1 MMNDTAYF
9 SWENISEL
17 AHLEDHL
24 DFASCLIEKYQW
36 EQAVEMD
43 FRARLQ
49 KIREKQGDK
58 RLNISVVGEF
68 SSGKSTFINALL
80 RMNLLEAGVLQ
91 GTTVASTIME
101 YGPEY
106 GFSALWQDGREEKF
120 IFPDLAALK
129 EKLNALAAW
138 NEEAEGL
145 SQLMVTLPS
154 HTLLKH
160 NLRIID
166 TPGLDATTHW
176 HQQATI
182 RTLQEVSDLSII
194 LVDAVR
200 PLPDSLCTFISNQ
213 MESILEQCV
222 FVVTKVDLIP
232 PREQKMMLKFVEKT
246 ARARFSLGNPLVL
259 SYASLD
265 VMRTFAPEAFE
276 AGKYP
281 QDPALSI
288 ENEGKLME
296 HTARQRAAAQA
307 KKLLSLMDGIYGA
320 ISGSME
326 EMTADLEERLQVLR
340 NTQQMDLTDF
350 VAAQKRLQARF
361 YEEGV
366 AEYRSRIQQEAED
379 EDLSLDARQAI
390 LDALDQQSS
399 TDNLNHYM
407 HDTITA
413 DCKKQAEM
421 ILEVFRPYAGDK
433 NDAVGTFRRRMQD
446 FQRAFR
452 LHFKDLKCIKPGDIQ
467 VDTILPVIE
476 QPKIR
481 EIDLA
486 GVYTQDMVK
495 KENRWAGGGA
505 ATGAAIGTMMAPGVG
520 TVIGAAIGFVGGLFG
535 AGKAGIN
542 VDEMKKNTRLRLEEP
557 LKKYFDEVVDGAQAQ
572 LNSYIDQVGAAIDT
586 EIDRYLAAYQKT
598 VLGWIQE
605 EKIRQQQLEEKI
617 MDVKGDMQQIGNR
630 REGLETIRRQIRPE
644 KEE

>member
-1 MMNDTAYF
+1 MTNAPMYF

-24 DFASCLIEKYQW
+24 DFASALIDQYQW
-36 EQAVEMD
+36 DEAVERE

-49 KIREKQGDK
+49 RIREKQGDK

-80 RMNLLEAGVLQ
+80 RMNLLEAGTIQ
-91 GTTVASTIME
+91 GTTVAATIME
-101 YGPEY
+101 YGLEY
-106 GFSALWQDGREEKF
+106 SLTVLWQNGREEKF
-120 IFPDLAALK
+120 SFADLAALK

-138 NEEAEGL
+138 NEDAEGL
-145 SQLMVTLPS
+145 DQLRVMLPS
-154 HTLLKH
+154 DTLERH

-166 TPGLDATTHW
+166 TPGLAATTHW
-176 HQQATI
+176 HKQATI
-182 RTLQEVSDLSII
+182 RTLQQVSDLSII
-194 LVDAVR
+194 LVDAGR
-200 PLPDSLCTFISNQ
+200 PLPDSLCTFISTQ

-222 FVVTKVDLIP
+222 FVVTKVDMIP
-232 PREQKMMLKFVEKT
+232 PREQKMMLRFVEKT
-246 ARARFSLGNPLVL
+246 ARARFSLDRPLVL
-259 SYASLD
+259 AYASMD
-265 VMRTFAPEAFE
+265 VMGTFAPEAFE

-288 ENEGKLME
+288 ENEGRLME

-320 ISGSME
+320 IAGSMQ

-350 VAAQKRLQARF
+350 VAEQKRLQARF

-366 AEYRSRIQQEAED
+366 AKYRSRIRQEAEG
-379 EDLSLDARQAI
+379 EDLSQDAQEAI
-390 LDALDQQSS
+390 LDALDRQSS
-399 TDNLNHYM
+399 TDSLNQYM

-413 DCKKQAEM
+413 DCKEQAEI
-421 ILEVFRPYAGDK
+421 ILEVFRQYAGDE
-433 NDAVGTFRRRMQD
+433 NDAVRTFRRRMQD

-452 LHFKDLKCIKPGDIQ
+452 LHFKDLKCLKPGEIQ

-476 QPKIR
+476 QPQIR

-542 VDEMKKNTRLRLEEP
+542 VEEMKKNTRLKLEDP
-557 LKKYFDEVVDGAQAQ
+557 LKKYFDEVADGAQIQ
-572 LNSYIDQVGAAIDT
+572 LNNYIDQVGAAIDT

-598 VLGWIQE
+598 VQGWIEE
-605 EKIRQQQLEEKI
+605 EKIRQQQLEQKI
-617 MDVKGDMQQIGNR
+617 QSVKGDMLQIGNR
-630 REGLETIRRQIRPE
+630 REGLESIRRQIQSA